1 MIFVFCG
8 DISYFYSG
16 TQILKILKDKCAH
29 LIRGNHDDLSV
40 KFSKMELMPIFSK
53 NMVMRLL
60 ALKDLS
66 RDDLSFIRRLPINVE
81 LSIDG
86 ISISISH
93 GMPHNNS
100 IYFYEDFEDWQM
112 EMLLA
117 DNFDVYVMGHTHHQ
131 LHIRKNGKTL
141 INPGSVGQPRSGRK
155 GAQWCI
161 FDTKLMK
168 VDFITKTY
176 DAAPVFNELSKYGG
190 NVYSYCAEVGEL
202 RMISFLVT
210 GAAGD
215 IDNICRI
222 PREKYRHSE
231 IICTDVTSDVPYQN
245 IGANFFML
253 PRANDENYLRNLTEL
268 IERYDVAT

>member
-1 MIFVFCG
+1 MKIAFISDIHGNYNALERVIYSKDFRECDLCIFCG
-8 DISYFYSG
+8 DIYGYFYSG

-29 LIRGNHDDLSV
+29 LIRGNHDDYLL
-40 KFSKMELMPIFSK
+40 KLSK
-53 NMVMRLL
+53 NGVDANFFEKYGYAHKL

-190 NVYSYCAEVGEL
+190 NVYSY
-202 RMISFLVT
+202 
-210 GAAGD
+210 
-215 IDNICRI
+215 
-222 PREKYRHSE
+222 
-231 IICTDVTSDVPYQN
+231 
-245 IGANFFML
+245 
-253 PRANDENYLRNLTEL
+253 LTRKWESL
-268 IERYDVAT
+268 E